1 MSIRWDKRNKRWRF
15 EFDRYVHGRRTRT
28 SRLLPQGW
36 SQAQADAFDRAESG
50 RLYAVAVG
58 IEQSEPLIDTAVA
71 LYLQDKATLKSFKPA
86 AQHLA
91 AIAWA
96 YFGRPISALPI
107 VARDIA
113 EKRLIPATEKGR
125 GEHVLSMATARNRIA
140 LLKAACRHAWKAH
153 GLTESDPTTR
163 MQLPAVNTERHV
175 YADRRQMLEL
185 ARAAD
190 RRDVRAMI
198 RAAFYTGMRL
208 GELERV
214 RLEHDRLVLDDTK
227 NGTRRVIPLHPR
239 VRVLLRYLPLPTP
252 RITLQRGF
260 QRARVRAGLPHIRI
274 HDLRHSAASEMVN
287 AGVDLFTVGRVLGH
301 KDQRSTA
308 RYSHHTAD
316 TLADAIGRIGGRK
329 SPHKPQAA
337 GTKKA
342 A

>member
-1 MSIRWDKRNKRWRF
+1 MPTRWDKRNKRWRY
-15 EFDRYVHGRRTRT
+15 EFDRYIHGQRQRT
-28 SRLLPQGW
+28 SRLLPAGW
-36 SQAQADAFDRAESG
+36 SQAQADAFDRAESA
-50 RLYAVAVG
+50 RLYAVAAG
-58 IEQSEPLIDTAVA
+58 IEQSEPLIDEAVA
-71 LYLQDKATLKSFKPA
+71 LWLRDKTALKAYKAA

-91 AIAWA
+91 AVMWA
-96 YFGRPISALPI
+96 FTGRRMSELPA
-107 VARDIA
+107 VAREIA
-113 EKRLIPATEKGR
+113 ERRQIPATKRR
-125 GEHVLSMATARNRIA
+125 GEHVISLTTARNRIA
-140 LLKAACRHAWKAH
+140 VLKAACRHAWKAH
-153 GLTESDPTTR
+153 GLTPADPTTR
-163 MQLPAVNTERHV
+163 MQLPSVKTERHH
-175 YADRRQMLEL
+175 YADRRQMLAL

-190 RRDVRAMI
+190 RLDVRAMI

-214 RLEHDRLVLDDTK
+214 RIEAGRLVLEDTK
-227 NGTRRVIPLHPR
+227 NGDRRVIPTHPR
-239 VRVLLRYLPLPTP
+239 LHVLLRYLPLQGP

-287 AGVDLFTVGRVLGH
+287 AGVDIFTVGRVLGH

-316 TLADAIGRIGGRK
+316 TLADAIGRIGSRK

-337 GTKKA
+337 GAKKA